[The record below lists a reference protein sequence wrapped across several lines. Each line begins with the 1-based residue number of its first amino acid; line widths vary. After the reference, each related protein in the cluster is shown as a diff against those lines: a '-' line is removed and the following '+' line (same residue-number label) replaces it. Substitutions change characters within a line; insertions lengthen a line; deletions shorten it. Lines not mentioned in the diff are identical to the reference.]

1 MISMIEHIEYLM
13 LNHDCVVVPGFGAF
27 IAQYNNSSIPSENE
41 DTFRSPKR
49 NISFNAS
56 ITHNDGL
63 LANSI
68 AKKYAI
74 SYAEALSIV
83 EQNTTV
89 FKQSLAEGS
98 EIPVGRLG
106 YFFSN
111 SEGNIEFFPF
121 FHPFTVN
128 DYFGLQ
134 SFHFPTLEELNAS
147 TEENATP
154 HVQPL
159 IPENDAPEQSTQW
172 WGRKVLQYAA
182 SIVVLLGLTF
192 ALSTPIVVD
201 APGSQLATM
210 NIPTPKAPQKAAKPQ
225 KKTPVALQPKATAK
239 QASSPEANDGQ
250 FAIVICTLSNEKQVA
265 QFFQWHKDLSP
276 SNVVKHNK
284 NFLIFYKRGN
294 DVNQLLKEAKAMP
307 KQYSSYWITKV

>member
-13 LNHDCVVVPGFGAF
+13 LSHDCVVVPGFGAF
-27 IAQYNNSSIPSENE
+27 IAQHNESIIPSEN
-41 DTFRSPKR
+41 DSPFRSPKR

-74 SYAEALSIV
+74 SYAEALSVV

-121 FHPFTVN
+121 FHPYAID

-134 SFHFPTLEELNAS
+134 SFCFPTLEELHNTA
-147 TEENATP
+147 EEAVAE

-159 IPENDAPEQSTQW
+159 FAIEDAPKQSSPW
-172 WGRKVLQYAA
+172 WGKKALQYAA

-201 APGSQLATM
+201 APSSQLATM
-210 NIPTPKAPQKAAKPQ
+210 NIPAPKVPQKAAKPQ
-225 KKTPVALQPKATAK
+225 PKTAKVSQPKATVK
-239 QASSPEANDGQ
+239 QVPTPEANEGQ
-250 FAIVICTLSNEKQVA
+250 YAIVICTLTSEKQVA
-265 QFFQWHKDLSP
+265 EFFKWHTDLKP
-276 SNVVKHNK
+276 THVVKRQK
-284 NFLIFYKRGN
+284 NFLIYYKRGN
-294 DVNQLLKEAKAMP
+294 DINQLMKEAKAMP